1 MKLSKQILEA
11 INRGIQLALDD
22 IEDIDNK
29 SVFSDVIDSKDVIK
43 NRIEYEK
50 AKKIFNDIIDKWDSG
65 KYLFTKNDLKTL
77 AKLSKQYGFKYIG
90 LDDSI
95 YIVNETIDLIT
106 QVDPKAD
113 LNWIDMSRITNLNE
127 VFAHGNATKFN
138 GDISKWDV
146 SNVESMDSTFMN
158 SEFNGDISN
167 WNTTNVQ
174 KMGDMFSNSRFNGD
188 IANWDVSHVTTMHSM
203 FCQNKD
209 FNQNISKWDVSNV
222 NTFESMF
229 QGASHF
235 NKNISNWKIKD
246 NAKTAYMF
254 DQCKISPWN
263 KPKALQRF

>member
-11 INRGIQLALDD
+11 INRGVQLALDD

-50 AKKIFNDIIDKWDSG
+50 AKKIFNGIIKKWDSG
-65 KYLFTKNDLKTL
+65 KYLFTKKDLKTL
-77 AKLSKQYGFKYIG
+77 INLSNQYGFKYKG
-90 LDDSI
+90 LEDNRFLI
-95 YIVNETIDLIT
+95 NETIDLIT
-106 QVDPKAD
+106 QVDSNAN
-113 LNWIDMSRITNLNE
+113 LNWIDVSHITEMNGI
-127 VFAHGNATKFN
+127 FAHGNATKFN

-146 SNVESMDSTFMN
+146 SNVKNMDGMFMDSV
-158 SEFNGDISN
+158 FNGDISN
-167 WNTTNVQ
+167 W
-174 KMGDMFSNSRFNGD
+174 
-188 IANWDVSHVTTMHSM
+188 DVSHVTSMHAM